1 MAEKK
6 KNEVT
11 EEVIDPIGVDTQT
24 GEVLDDVLD
33 ASAKAALLNSVDLVE
48 EEEAEEEEY
57 EFEGDAKLTGLV
69 VCRERLK
76 PRKKG
81 DKPIYTY
88 NVYGKL
94 RGVDVRAGMAPPD
107 KGGYSV
113 LSLVFG
119 ESNALP
125 LYAVPYK
132 MKDENTGITTS
143 GNTYKVMSTDA
154 DGITLECKVKPSR
167 DSDKRL
173 LECLIQIA
181 QRGLQ

>member
-11 EEVIDPIGVDTQT
+11 EEVTDPVGVDTVT

-33 ASAKAALLNSVDLVE
+33 ASAKAALLNGVDSVE

-57 EFEGDAKLTGLV
+57 EFEGDAKPTGV
-69 VCRERLK
+69 IVRREKLK
-76 PRKKG
+76 PRQKG
-81 DKPIYTY
+81 DKPIFTY

-113 LSLVFG
+113 LALVFG
-119 ESNALP
+119 EADALP
-125 LYAVPYK
+125 LYMVPYE
-132 MKDENTGITTS
+132 MKDEKGHRVS

-154 DGITLECKVKPSR
+154 DDITLECKIKPSR

-181 QRGLQ
+181 QRGMQ